1 METLKEK
8 TAKGMFWG
16 GMNNVVQQIIG
27 LVFGIILGR
36 LLCPDDYGLIA
47 MIMVISLIATAL
59 QNSGF
64 SVGLINIKQPTHK
77 DYNAVFWFNILMG
90 GSLYLL
96 LVACAP
102 LIAWYYNEPRLTS
115 LCRYAFLT
123 VVMSSMGT
131 AQSAY
136 LTKNMK
142 VKEMAKTGMTAV
154 LVSSIVGVSM
164 AYFGM
169 GYWALASQSIVF
181 IGMNSLLLWVFSD
194 WRPTFEFDFSPIKRM
209 FRFSV
214 KMLATNIINHVNNN
228 VLNILLGKYYSTT
241 ATGYYN
247 QAYQWNFKLF
257 SLVQGM
263 LYQVTQ
269 PMLVSLREEPGRQLN
284 ALRKLIR
291 FTAFLSFPLLLGF
304 GLVSTEFISVTITDK
319 WLPAAKLIK
328 ILCVGGAVM
337 PLHTALS
344 YMVITKGRSDINFWC
359 TIGLG
364 LVEMMIMIT
373 IWQLG
378 ITTMVVAYTSIN
390 VVWVLVWH
398 FFVRRLTGYSLLHL
412 LMDTVPFAL
421 AAFGVMAL
429 CYVATM
435 SITNNWLL
443 LAARIPMA
451 VVLYFAVMKMARVK
465 ILDECLQFAKRKVK
479 H

>member
-59 QNSGF
+59 LNSGF
-64 SVGLINIKQPTHK
+64 SVGLLNIKQPTPK

-169 GYWALASQSIVF
+169 GY
-181 IGMNSLLLWVFSD
+181 
-194 WRPTFEFDFSPIKRM
+194 
-209 FRFSV
+209 
-214 KMLATNIINHVNNN
+214 
-228 VLNILLGKYYSTT
+228 
-241 ATGYYN
+241 
-247 QAYQWNFKLF
+247 
-257 SLVQGM
+257 
-263 LYQVTQ
+263 
-269 PMLVSLREEPGRQLN
+269 
-284 ALRKLIR
+284 
-291 FTAFLSFPLLLGF
+291 
-304 GLVSTEFISVTITDK
+304 
-319 WLPAAKLIK
+319 
-328 ILCVGGAVM
+328 
-337 PLHTALS
+337 
-344 YMVITKGRSDINFWC
+344 
-359 TIGLG
+359 
-364 LVEMMIMIT
+364 
-373 IWQLG
+373 
-378 ITTMVVAYTSIN
+378 
-390 VVWVLVWH
+390 
-398 FFVRRLTGYSLLHL
+398 
-412 LMDTVPFAL
+412 
-421 AAFGVMAL
+421 
-429 CYVATM
+429 
-435 SITNNWLL
+435 
-443 LAARIPMA
+443 
-451 VVLYFAVMKMARVK
+451 
-465 ILDECLQFAKRKVK
+465 
-479 H
+479 

>member
-269 PMLVSLREEPGRQLN
+269 PMLVSLREEPGRQL
-284 ALRKLIR
+284 
-291 FTAFLSFPLLLGF
+291 TP
-304 GLVSTEFISVTITDK
+304 
-319 WLPAAKLIK
+319 
-328 ILCVGGAVM
+328 
-337 PLHTALS
+337 
-344 YMVITKGRSDINFWC
+344 
-359 TIGLG
+359 
-364 LVEMMIMIT
+364 
-373 IWQLG
+373 
-378 ITTMVVAYTSIN
+378 
-390 VVWVLVWH
+390 
-398 FFVRRLTGYSLLHL
+398 
-412 LMDTVPFAL
+412 
-421 AAFGVMAL
+421 
-429 CYVATM
+429 
-435 SITNNWLL
+435 
-443 LAARIPMA
+443 
-451 VVLYFAVMKMARVK
+451 
-465 ILDECLQFAKRKVK
+465 
-479 H
+479 